1 MSADRPPRNNEPEAR
16 VWQSHN
22 SLSAVVRGLVFAIP
36 VLVSLLVLLVVGGI
50 LYHPP
55 GWLGLLIWI
64 TQAAPLGAAVA
75 VLASIPTRRALPLA
89 MLLELDLVF
98 PDEAP
103 SRMDVAKRTST
114 RQQLREKLSEVR
126 SVGLGLTE
134 NEAAIAA
141 LELAVLLSVHYRSTR
156 GHAVRVLAHSKVI
169 AEELNLPALER
180 ERLSWAMLL
189 HDMGMLAIPSDILS
203 KKGELSSIE
212 RQVVMNHPSAGSE
225 LLDPL
230 AIWLGEWRLAAKEHH
245 ERWDGTG
252 YPLGLQGANI
262 SLAGRIAAVADSY
275 DAITSERSYKESM
288 LPADARAEI
297 AACSG
302 TQFDPSVV
310 RAFLAGLPEPK
321 ERPALFAWFAAL
333 GAASAQTSAVAA
345 AGAIVALVGAN
356 TIPSNQVA
364 EPLPFVETTTTTA
377 APSTTTQLTTTSKL
391 ETTTSVPTTK
401 RPDPTTTSSTTETT
415 QATSTAPPTT
425 RRQTT
430 TRPPTTTAPTTTAST
445 TTTAPTTTTTAP
457 STTAAPPTFGSSTT
471 AAGSSTTGG

>member
-1 MSADRPPRNNEPEAR
+1 M
-16 VWQSHN
+16 WKSHN
-22 SLSAVVRGLVFAIP
+22 GLSAVVRALVFAIP

-55 GWLGLLIWI
+55 GWLGLLVWVA
-64 TQAAPLGAAVA
+64 QAAPLGAGVA
-75 VLASIPTRRALPLA
+75 VLASTPTRRALPLA

-98 PDEAP
+98 PDNAP
-103 SRMDVAKRTST
+103 SRMDVARRTST

-134 NEAAIAA
+134 NEAAITA

-156 GHAVRVLAHSKVI
+156 GHAVRVLTHSKVI

-203 KKGELSSIE
+203 KKGELSIVE

-288 LPADARAEI
+288 SPADARAEI

-310 RAFLAGLPEPK
+310 RAFLTGLPEPK
-321 ERPALFAWFAAL
+321 ERRAPFAWFAAL

-356 TIPSNQVA
+356 TIPSTEVS
-364 EPLPFVETTTTTA
+364 EPLPFVETTTTTG
-377 APSTTTQLTTTSKL
+377 APSTTAQLTTTSEL

-430 TRPPTTTAPTTTAST
+430 TRPATTTAPTTTAPTTTAST

-457 STTAAPPTFGSSTT
+457 TTTAAPPTFGSSTT
-471 AAGSSTTGG
+471 TA